1 MPDDKVPSNIGTYLA
16 RAYFDTNHL
25 WQVKAEYCSRKFG
38 LPKAIASFFS
48 QLSPAELLK
57 TNEPP
62 WTFLTEGERNLVLQV
77 AVALGAKLLVEKL
90 LDNPLFSELDPEN
103 KYGLEGEKIVLRL
116 R

>member
-1 MPDDKVPSNIGTYLA
+1 
-16 RAYFDTNHL
+16 
-25 WQVKAEYCSRKFG
+25 
-38 LPKAIASFFS
+38 
-48 QLSPAELLK
+48 
-57 TNEPP
+57 
-62 WTFLTEGERNLVLQV
+62 V